1 MHWLEA
7 DLPVNG
13 DAPSSAEA
21 ALVTLVVA
29 DRTVM
34 EKIMDQPVGDN
45 FLETFLIQMNLD
57 GTDAE
62 KTDLSLEFLNGI
74 PGEGIAVNSRQE
86 NTAALYTMYGGF
98 LFLGVFL
105 GLLFL
110 LATALIIYYKQISEG
125 YEDQRR
131 YQILRQVGMTDREIR
146 ASIRSQILMVF
157 FLPLG
162 MAGIHTAAAYP
173 MVTKPADVVPADE
186 HRPLYAVHGGDTGG
200 VLCRVRPGVSLPRP
214 GPMDASWEKST
225 AVYDGTAMRK

>member
-1 MHWLEA
+1 M
-7 DLPVNG
+7 
-13 DAPSSAEA
+13 
-21 ALVTLVVA
+21 TLVVA

-146 ASIRSQILMVF
+146 ASIRSQILLVF

-173 MVTKPADVVPADE
+173 MVTKLLTLFQLTSIGRYTLCMAGTLAVFCVV
-186 HRPLYAVHGGDTGG
+186 YALVYAATARTYGRIVGE
-200 VLCRVRPGVSLPRP
+200 VSCRV
-214 GPMDASWEKST
+214 
-225 AVYDGTAMRK
+225 